1 MNTAQKQALD
11 GRPVEPFTPQRP
23 NFTARVTPSAAYD
36 MAGVHRFELQPIPGM
51 DVDGH
56 RIGAQPMW
64 RCWSLPD
71 ASFTVYVRVDGLVST
86 AGQFVGDLSA
96 LELLIG
102 VLQEAHDAYPAATD
116 SEDGAT
122 WPI

>member
-23 NFTARVTPSAAYD
+23 NYTAMVSPPAAYD
-36 MAGVHRFELQPIPGM
+36 MAGVHRFALQPIAGT
-51 DVDGH
+51 DIDGRPACTH
-56 RIGAQPMW
+56 PMW

-71 ASFTVYVRVDGLVST
+71 ASFTVYVRDDGLIST

-102 VLQEAHDAYPAATD
+102 VLQEARDAYPAATD